1 MYKSTKDIISERIS
15 RGGRGRFWL
24 IRDCEDVA
32 DYESVRKAFQRLA
45 KEGKLVRVEKG
56 IYWFPKIDTEL
67 GLGVLLPGTEEVAMA
82 IARRDNIRVAPS
94 AAFAQNALGLS
105 TQVPTNVVFYTDGPG
120 RRVKRGTGKG
130 ILFLHTS
137 DMSRFAYKSRLMQLI
152 AIALT
157 NYGEKDVRD
166 SDIDI
171 IRPFLQH
178 VSKKDFAHD
187 IKLMPIWLQNKLKVL

>member
-1 MYKSTKDIISERIS
+1 MYKSIKDIISQRITKC
-15 RGGRGRFWL
+15 GRGRFWL
-24 IRDCEDVA
+24 IRECEDVA
-32 DYESVRKAFQRLA
+32 DYESVRKAFQRLTQ
-45 KEGKLVRVEKG
+45 EGKLIRIEKG
-56 IYWFPKIDTEL
+56 IYWYPKIDTEL

-82 IARRDNIRVAPS
+82 IAKRDNIRVAPS

-105 TQVPTNVVFYTDGPG
+105 TQVPANVVLYTDGPG

-187 IKLMPIWLQNKLKVL
+187 IKLMPIWLQNKLKAL